1 MAPLA
6 LLLEDWQHVFVKG
19 DCSGGKQGPGEKTG
33 GKSSDHGGSVY
44 GLEAGVNRRIFTRL
58 REILIH
64 VNRNLTVNLPEELI
78 HQIRIHAAHRN
89 QSMTAVV
96 RDALERVV
104 SNEDE
109 ARTAASRLI
118 EGMQNAPPS
127 GLRGKIPWSREDLY
141 GR

>member
-19 DCSGGKQGPGEKTG
+19 DGGGGKQGPGEKTG

-44 GLEAGVNRRIFTRL
+44 GLEAGVNRRTFTRL
-58 REILIH
+58 CEILIH

-89 QSMTAVV
+89 QSMTSLVKDAVHRMLHEGDDV
-96 RDALERVV
+96 KSAH
-104 SNEDE
+104 
-109 ARTAASRLI
+109 SRLVDR
-118 EGMQNAPPS
+118 MRNSPDR
-127 GLRGKIPWSREDLY
+127 GLPDRIPWTREELHE
-141 GR
+141 R

>member
-1 MAPLA
+1 MFPFKPLSA
-6 LLLEDWQHVFVKG
+6 VLWLPS
-19 DCSGGKQGPGEKTG
+19 C
-33 GKSSDHGGSVY
+33 GSFSVTC
-44 GLEAGVNRRIFTRL
+44 LC
-58 REILIH
+58 EILIH

-89 QSMTAVV
+89 QSLTAVV
-96 RDALERVV
+96 KSALERAV

-118 EGMQNAPPS
+118 EGMRNAPPS

>member
-44 GLEAGVNRRIFTRL
+44 GLEAGVNRRTFTRL
-58 REILIH
+58 CEILIH

-96 RDALERVV
+96 RDALERAV

-118 EGMQNAPPS
+118 EGMRNAPPS

-141 GR
+141 GH